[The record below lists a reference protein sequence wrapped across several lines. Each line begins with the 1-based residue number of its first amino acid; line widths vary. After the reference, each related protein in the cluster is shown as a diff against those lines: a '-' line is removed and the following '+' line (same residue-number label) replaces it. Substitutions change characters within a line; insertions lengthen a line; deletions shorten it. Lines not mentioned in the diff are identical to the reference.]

1 MLNKA
6 FGLLVVSF
14 FQVFLAVT
22 QLLNNKI
29 FTSANVLVFG
39 LEFLRVKR
47 KSKMDNCIREP
58 VFYPSEL
65 DCGLWIG
72 EASRWSLSG
81 KNEYCEHF
89 SVCFDTVGWQQEG
102 HSAHKNYSFQ
112 LLSLIVS
119 WRYLAQLCV
128 TMKIIYFKQKH
139 DYVCLRS
146 TCKKTSKKNVI
157 LSCHILCS
165 FGLHMW
171 RVNLPRVPCL

>member
-65 DCGLWIG
+65 DCGL
-72 EASRWSLSG
+72 
-81 KNEYCEHF
+81 
-89 SVCFDTVGWQQEG
+89 
-102 HSAHKNYSFQ
+102 
-112 LLSLIVS
+112 
-119 WRYLAQLCV
+119 
-128 TMKIIYFKQKH
+128 
-139 DYVCLRS
+139 
-146 TCKKTSKKNVI
+146 
-157 LSCHILCS
+157 
-165 FGLHMW
+165 
-171 RVNLPRVPCL
+171 